1 MGSLAEG
8 TSAEE
13 QWVVQQMRDSAALCC
28 CKTGKCYSSVG
39 CSQVPWLSKQGNL
52 SAVLGIA
59 QASFAVV
66 QAAVNNLARTE
77 R

>member
-8 TSAEE
+8 ISPEE
-13 QWVVQQMRDSAALCC
+13 RWVVQQTRDSAVLCC
-28 CKTGKCYSSVG
+28 CKTGECYSSVG
-39 CSQVPWLSKQGNL
+39 CSQVPQLSKRGNL

-66 QAAVNNLARTE
+66 QAAVNNLTRTE